1 LAAGVQACHYG
12 AARQRH
18 REAIA
23 MTATGPETSPQ
34 RIVPSTDIALIV
46 YILYFL
52 SYFTVI
58 ITAIIGVIMA
68 HIQLDTADP
77 MLATHYRFQI
87 RTFWIGL
94 LYLVVGTVLWV
105 VVIGWAVLAWWFIW
119 SLIRNIKGVLA
130 LNERRPIADPTSWMF
145 G

>member
-1 LAAGVQACHYG
+1 
-12 AARQRH
+12 
-18 REAIA
+18 
-23 MTATGPETSPQ
+23 MTTTGPDTTPQ
-34 RIVPSTDIALIV
+34 PIVPSTDIALII

-52 SYFTVI
+52 GYFTG

-94 LYLVVGTVLWV
+94 LYLIVGTVLSLII
-105 VVIGWAVLAWWFIW
+105 IGWAVLVWWFIW
-119 SLIRNIKGVLA
+119 SLIRSIKGLLA
-130 LNERRPIADPTSWMF
+130 LNEHRPIADPASWLF

>member
-1 LAAGVQACHYG
+1 
-12 AARQRH
+12 
-18 REAIA
+18 
-23 MTATGPETSPQ
+23 MTTTGPSSTPQ
-34 RIVPSTDIALIV
+34 PLVPSTTIALIV
-46 YILYFL
+46 YILYFVG
-52 SYFTVI
+52 YFTG

-68 HIQLDTADP
+68 HVQVDSAEP

-94 LYLVVGTVLWV
+94 LYLVVGGVLSLI
-105 VVIGWAVLAWWFIW
+105 VIGAVVLAWWLIW

-130 LNERRPIADPTSWMF
+130 LNEHRPIVDPSSWLF

>member
-1 LAAGVQACHYG
+1 
-12 AARQRH
+12 
-18 REAIA
+18 
-23 MTATGPETSPQ
+23 MTAPGPDRTPQ
-34 RIVPSTDIALIV
+34 PIVPSTDIALII

-52 SYFTVI
+52 GYFSGG

-68 HIQLDTADP
+68 HIQLETADP

-94 LYLVVGTVLWV
+94 VYLVVGTVLLLIL
-105 VVIGWAVLAWWFIW
+105 IGWFVLVWWFIW
-119 SLIRNIKGVLA
+119 SLIRSIKGVLA
-130 LNERRPIADPTSWMF
+130 LNERRPIADPNSWMF

>member
-1 LAAGVQACHYG
+1 
-12 AARQRH
+12 
-18 REAIA
+18 
-23 MTATGPETSPQ
+23 MTTTGPDTSPQ
-34 RIVPSTDIALIV
+34 PIVPSTDIALII
-46 YILYFL
+46 YILYFVG
-52 SYFTVI
+52 YTNG

-94 LYLVVGTVLWV
+94 LYIVVGTILAFFIIGVPVLV
-105 VVIGWAVLAWWFIW
+105 WWFVW
-119 SLIRNIKGVLA
+119 SLVRSIKGVLA
-130 LNERRPIADPTSWMF
+130 LNERRPIPNPDSWLF

>member
-1 LAAGVQACHYG
+1 LAADPGACQYDG
-12 AARQRH
+12 RGDITERP
-18 REAIA
+18 E
-23 MTATGPETSPQ
+23 MTTTGPSSTPQ
-34 RIVPSTDIALIV
+34 PLVPSTTIALIV
-46 YILYFL
+46 YILYFVG
-52 SYFTVI
+52 YFTG

-68 HIQLDTADP
+68 HVQIDSAEP

-94 LYLVVGTVLWV
+94 LYLVVGAVLSLI
-105 VVIGWAVLAWWFIW
+105 VIGAAVLLWWFIW

-130 LNERRPIADPTSWMF
+130 LNEHRPIVDPGSWLF

>member
-1 LAAGVQACHYG
+1 
-12 AARQRH
+12 
-18 REAIA
+18 
-23 MTATGPETSPQ
+23 MTATGPETTP
-34 RIVPSTDIALIV
+34 RPIVPSTDIALII

-52 SYFTVI
+52 GYFTG
-58 ITAIIGVIMA
+58 ITAVIGVIMA

-94 LYLVVGTVLWV
+94 FYLVVGTVLSLII
-105 VVIGWAVLAWWFIW
+105 IGWVVLAWWFIW
-119 SLIRNIKGVLA
+119 SLIRSIKGLLA
-130 LNERRPIADPTSWMF
+130 LNERRPIADPGSWLF